1 MRHFDR
7 EVVVTRW
14 TPKDVKDVAIERVVA
29 GEAVCLVAR
38 DVGVGPDTVYGWLR
52 VRGVEPPGR
61 RASRL
66 RDPFVREAV
75 GLVRAG
81 MSINQAAQTV
91 GLSTGVLHS
100 RLKKAGVIEVRPRRA
115 RLSPD
120 ERAQAVERV
129 LAGESCQ
136 TVADAVGVHPST
148 VYEWIRKQRYAQL
161 RRQRH
166 RRTPDEAVVS
176 MQDTGKKLGKDTVMP
191 APLKTQ
197 AVDGFPSAALDK
209 QGMVGRGRRL
219 H

>member
-1 MRHFDR
+1 M
-7 EVVVTRW
+7 
-14 TPKDVKDVAIERVVA
+14 
-29 GEAVCLVAR
+29 
-38 DVGVGPDTVYGWLR
+38 
-52 VRGVEPPGR
+52 
-61 RASRL
+61 
-66 RDPFVREAV
+66 
-75 GLVRAG
+75 
-81 MSINQAAQTV
+81 
-91 GLSTGVLHS
+91 
-100 RLKKAGVIEVRPRRA
+100 
-115 RLSPD
+115 
-120 ERAQAVERV
+120 ERV

-176 MQDTGKKLGKDTVMP
+176 MPDTGKKLGKDTVMP